1 MGRGR
6 SDRYWDPCVWGG
18 AAVVGALP
26 PDHVTKDVCGGW
38 VFGYFHHGG
47 RPADGDLL
55 LCRPCE
61 DTAGQ
66 QRRLCVCCR
75 QRAEAADLRYSLC
88 IAGYCPGERTQ
99 VATPGGAWCASH
111 LRLDKKDQW
120 TQWCSAEYLPKYP
133 KWARLRDF
141 KNEFDIR
148 QLCEELGE
156 AVVAYGVGRGGT
168 STEPAAVY
176 GGSSSDTPGSQFQLG
191 AEPPV

>member
-133 KWARLRDF
+133 KWAAAAPAPSRPRCTAGLRAIRLDRSS
-141 KNEFDIR
+141 NWARSRQFDLI
-148 QLCEELGE
+148 
-156 AVVAYGVGRGGT
+156 
-168 STEPAAVY
+168 
-176 GGSSSDTPGSQFQLG
+176 
-191 AEPPV
+191 